1 MPSKSKKKR
10 YHCQL
15 NTLIKNS
22 PSKRETRSSKKAKS
36 ERRHKGRKNMHI
48 LRKATQVVK
57 GARAA
62 ARILRDIR
70 EGKKPKSQNMTAL
83 KNAANHCMRHNGV
96 YAMKHTCMTPSNYRR
111 VKRNQG
117 SRYGI
122 SGIYFDK
129 VMKRSAKASKRYQGN

>member
-1 MPSKSKKKR
+1 
-10 YHCQL
+10 
-15 NTLIKNS
+15 
-22 PSKRETRSSKKAKS
+22 
-36 ERRHKGRKNMHI
+36 MHV

-70 EGKKPKSQNMTAL
+70 EGKKPKTENMKAL

-111 VKRNQG
+111 VKGGQG
-117 SRYGI
+117 SRYGL
-122 SGIYFDK
+122 SGVYFEK
-129 VMKRSAKASKRYQGN
+129 VMKRSNKASDRYKGYD

>member
-10 YHCQL
+10 YHCQS
-15 NTLIKNS
+15 NALIKNF
-22 PSKRETRSSKKAKS
+22 PSKSKYSKSERSS
-36 ERRHKGRKNMHI
+36 RRHKGRKNMHL
-48 LRKATQVVK
+48 LRKATPIVK

-62 ARILRDIR
+62 ARILRDLL
-70 EGKKPKSQNMTAL
+70 EGKNPKSQNMKAL
-83 KNAANHCMRHNGV
+83 ENAASHCMHHNGV

-111 VKRNQG
+111 VKSNQG

-122 SGIYFDK
+122 SGVYFDK

>member
-15 NTLIKNS
+15 NTLIKNLPS
-22 PSKRETRSSKKAKS
+22 KSKYSKRERS
-36 ERRHKGRKNMHI
+36 ERRHKGRKNMHV

-70 EGKKPKSQNMTAL
+70 EGKKPKTENMKAL

-111 VKRNQG
+111 VKGRQG
-117 SRYGI
+117 SRYGL
-122 SGIYFDK
+122 SGVYFEK
-129 VMKRSAKASKRYQGN
+129 VMKRSNKASDRYKGYD